1 MKKQVAV
8 FLTVLMLFSVI
19 PMTFIPAY
27 AVNQKNVIVSV
38 PWKQINTCGHQA
50 FSGPCQAYCWA
61 YCRII
66 LDETP
71 HTYYDYWTGTQATAP
86 SAAGYVSQSLRMTSK
101 QMLLETICNNVDL
114 GRPVVVG
121 VNGTPGNAHFVVAI
135 GYKAGCNR
143 NNLSESDILI
153 LNPANSA
160 INITSGKNETYTY
173 LNSCTLTYTGSNY
186 VCWTT
191 ASGGVKV
198 SNTVSSGA
206 TTTPD
211 PVPSAKPQPP
221 SVTMA
226 SGEWIVYIPANYKL
240 LLYGGE
246 TAANSITYVS
256 ARASTYRVACS
267 KKATL
272 SNGIIRYYGAF
283 NANDHYWLTY
293 TNSMTVENAD
303 AAKIHTVNFN
313 ANGGSVSTSHKQVT
327 AGGIYGD
334 LPTPTRSG
342 YTFDGWYTA
351 AMGGTQVISSTTVNL
366 SNNQVT
372 LYAHWTQN
380 VPNLSIRSTEQ
391 GNWRIT
397 LSDEGAALYETATS
411 TSSSGR
417 YNYKTIDCYQ
427 KALLSD
433 GSIRYCAKL
442 SFSEGEKSLWIVF
455 ANNMSVEDRR
465 DPPAHVVKYV
475 NCYSQIACSSGTVNL
490 YKNPGDTTRYDYFS
504 NGQST
509 GSSTYALMSD
519 GSKWYQV
526 YVSSNGTSMDLWLRG
541 DNGISVTT
549 RHTYGDIQYE
559 KAHPH
564 KGYQMCECG
573 QKAYTGTNGKV
584 DSCADCDK
592 VRVTLDLG
600 TIGPKVPAES
610 ITVTNGYRY
619 LYVYKPTGEVIKQIG
634 GDEYEVHMIPGSTY
648 QLNTVVTPSNTTD
661 RIQYS
666 IRLPN
671 NNPSN
676 GGGVSVSN
684 TGLISANDT
693 AHGSVIVEITCG
705 NCKTEVYIIMCTS
718 TGERL

>member
-1 MKKQVAV
+1 MKKMFSIILALCLLLSILPVPAMASNQSDIVANTIV
-8 FLTVLMLFSVI
+8 NYISSNHKAFKSSYGGKAWGCWAFCNYVWKGVFGKDYFANTHTGASSGVETKDIYGFLTKNNAKAGDILWCGTSNFSVTHN
-19 PMTFIPAY
+19 M
-27 AVNQKNVIVSV
+27 
-38 PWKQINTCGHQA
+38 
-50 FSGPCQAYCWA
+50 
-61 YCRII
+61 II
-66 LDETP
+66 LA
-71 HTYYDYWTGTQATAP
+71 YDSEGLWLSDGTETGTLWHNNARISYNDKTYARYFGGNCRLALYKVNDTYWSAVANGSTSAP
-86 SAAGYVSQSLRMTSK
+86 SSPIGTS
-101 QMLLETICNNVDL
+101 V
-114 GRPVVVG
+114 
-121 VNGTPGNAHFVVAI
+121 TP
-135 GYKAGCNR
+135 
-143 NNLSESDILI
+143 
-153 LNPANSA
+153 PA
-160 INITSGKNETYTY
+160 
-173 LNSCTLTYTGSNY
+173 
-186 VCWTT
+186 
-191 ASGGVKV
+191 
-198 SNTVSSGA
+198 
-206 TTTPD
+206 
-211 PVPSAKPQPP
+211 PSAKPQPP
-221 SVTMA
+221 SATME
-226 SGEWIVYIPANYKL
+226 SGEWDVYIPANYKL
-240 LLYGGE
+240 LLYGSE

-256 ARASTYRVACS
+256 ARASSYRVVCS

-272 SNGIIRYYGAF
+272 SNGIVRYYGAF

-293 TNSMTVENAD
+293 TNGMTIENAD
-303 AAKIHTVNFN
+303 ATKVHTVNFN
-313 ANGGSVSTSHKQVT
+313 ASGGSVSTSHKQVT

-342 YTFDGWYTA
+342 YNFDGWYTA
-351 AMGGTQVISSTTVNL
+351 VSGGVQVISSTTVTL
-366 SNNQVT
+366 SNTQVT

-380 VPNLSIRSTEQ
+380 ALNLSVRSTEQ

-397 LSDEGAALYETATS
+397 LPDEGVPLYDSILS
-411 TSSSGR
+411 TSKSGQ
-417 YNYKTIDCYQ
+417 YNYKAIDCYQ
-427 KALLSD
+427 KAILSD

-442 SFSEGEKSLWIVF
+442 NFSEGEKSRWIVF
-455 ANNMSVEDRR
+455 SNNMSVEDYGNPSAR
-465 DPPAHVVKYV
+465 VVKYV
-475 NCYSQIACSSGTVNL
+475 NCYSQIACASGTVNL
-490 YKNPGDTTRYDYFS
+490 YKKPGDTTRYDYFS

-526 YVSSNGTSMDLWLRG
+526 YVSSNGASMDLWLRG
-541 DNGISVTT
+541 DNSISVTT

-619 LYVYKPTGEVIKQIG
+619 LYIYKPTGEVIKQIG
-634 GDEYEVHMIPGSTY
+634 GDVYEVHMIPGSTY

-666 IRLPN
+666 IRLPS

-693 AHGSVIVEITCG
+693 AHGSAIVEITCG

>member
-1 MKKQVAV
+1 MKKRGAA
-8 FLTVLMLFSVI
+8 LLAVLMFFTMLPIASV
-19 PMTFIPAY
+19 PAY
-27 AVNQKNVIVSV
+27 AANDKNVIVSV
-38 PWKQINTCGHQA
+38 PWEKINKCGHQPLFSPYCQA
-50 FSGPCQAYCWA
+50 FSWA

-66 LDETP
+66 LDNTDY
-71 HTYYDYWTGTQATAP
+71 TYRDYWVDGVGGVAP
-86 SAAGYVSQSLRMTSK
+86 TVAGYNDYKKFSSQSE
-101 QMLLETICNNVDL
+101 MLKTVYDNINI
-114 GRPVVVG
+114 GRPVVIQVQ
-121 VNGTPGNAHFVVAI
+121 GTPGNVHFVVAI
-135 GYKAGCNR
+135 GYRRGANR
-143 NNLSESDILI
+143 ENLTPRDILI
-153 LNPANSA
+153 LDPANSA
-160 INITSGKNETYTY
+160 TNVTAGANETYTY
-173 LNSCTLTYTGSNY
+173 LDSCTLTGYA
-186 VCWTT
+186 CWTAKYGGTKVTNAASNGVT
-191 ASGGVKV
+191 A
-198 SNTVSSGA
+198 
-206 TTTPD
+206 TPS
-211 PVPSAKPQPP
+211 VKPQPP
-221 SVTMA
+221 SATME
-226 SGEWIVYIPANYKL
+226 SGEWDAYIPANYKL
-240 LLYGGE
+240 LLYGSE

-256 ARASTYRVACS
+256 ARASSYRVVCS

-272 SNGIIRYYGAF
+272 SNGIVRYYGAF

-293 TNSMTVENAD
+293 TNGMTIENAD
-303 AAKIHTVNFN
+303 ATKVHTVNFN

-342 YTFDGWYTA
+342 YNFDGWYTA
-351 AMGGTQVISSTTVNL
+351 VSGGVQVISSTTVNL
-366 SNNQVT
+366 SNTQVT

-380 VPNLSIRSTEQ
+380 ALNLSVRSTEQ

-397 LSDEGAALYETATS
+397 LPDEGVPLYDSILS
-411 TSSSGR
+411 TSKSGQ
-417 YNYKTIDCYQ
+417 YNYKAIDCYQ
-427 KALLSD
+427 KAILSD

-442 SFSEGEKSLWIVF
+442 NFSEGEKSRWIVF
-455 ANNMSVEDRR
+455 SNNMSVEDYGNPSAR
-465 DPPAHVVKYV
+465 VVKYV
-475 NCYSQIACSSGTVNL
+475 NCYSQIACASGTVNL
-490 YKNPGDTTRYDYFS
+490 YKKPGDTTRYDYFS

-526 YVSSNGTSMDLWLRG
+526 YVSSNGASMDLWLRG
-541 DNGISVTT
+541 DNSISVTT

-573 QKAYTGTNGKV
+573 QKAYTGTNGKA

-619 LYVYKPTGEVIKQIG
+619 LYIYKPTGEVIKQIG
-634 GDEYEVHMIPGSTY
+634 GDVYEVHMIPGSTY

-666 IRLPN
+666 IRLPS

-684 TGLISANDT
+684 TGLISADDT
-693 AHGSVIVEITCG
+693 AHGSTIVEITCG